1 MEMIAHQRA
10 SKSENAADYGGLL
23 WKTAGKQIVAL
34 EKEIQLLEQ
43 AMSAI
48 GGQHE
53 QVERAFTAIV
63 KHLLFTNLFCLSN
76 I

>member
-10 SKSENAADYGGLL
+10 SKSEFAVDNGGLL

-34 EKEIQLLEQ
+34 EKEMQLLEQ

-48 GGQHE
+48 GGQQE
-53 QVERAFTAIV
+53 QVERESALTTTF
-63 KHLLFTNLFCLSN
+63 KHLLFLQIYFV
-76 I
+76 